1 MASKKH
7 SERASKLLASKTEA
21 PQIASEEE
29 VVIDSVPE
37 IATPENTKME
47 ASPMEDIIVEE
58 TPAGPSNSIP
68 RLLVDPD
75 ADEEEIGL
83 SIDAK
88 IAASRNRLTTSHCLF
103 CTVGSPTIAANLIH
117 MANVHSFFIPDQ
129 EYLVDLPGLL
139 TYLGE
144 KVSVG
149 NTCLYCPN
157 GGKEFGSLEAV
168 RAHMRDKSHC
178 KMAYETDSEKL
189 EVSDWYDFESS
200 YPDVEQRKL
209 RREER
214 RRRKEEKKME
224 EEEREWEEVGDEEEM
239 DEDVEV
245 VEEDEESDDESELVS
260 WSGGWVFCT
269 QDLHRLTPCSL
280 P

>member
-7 SERASKLLASKTEA
+7 SERETKFLASKAEA
-21 PQIASEEE
+21 PQQVASEEE
-29 VVIDSVPE
+29 FVMVNVDAEVEPY
-37 IATPENTKME
+37 TPEDIKME
-47 ASPMEDIIVEE
+47 TEE
-58 TPAGPSNSIP
+58 TPAGPSTPAP
-68 RLLVDPD
+68 RLLVDAD
-75 ADEEEIGL
+75 ADDEEVGL

-103 CTVGSPTIAANLIH
+103 CTVGSPTIE
-117 MANVHSFFIPDQ
+117 ANVAHMRSIHSFFIPDQ
-129 EYLVDLPGLL
+129 DYLVDLPGLL

-168 RAHMRDKSHC
+168 RGHMRDKAHC
-178 KMAYETDSEKL
+178 KLAYETDAEKL
-189 EVSDWYDFESS
+189 EVADWYNFEES
-200 YPDVEQRKL
+200 YPDVQQRRL

-214 RRRKEEKKME
+214 RRKKEEKRKAE
-224 EEEREWEEVGDEEEM
+224 EEKEWEEVSDEEADE

-245 VEEDEESDDESELVS
+245 VEEDEGSDNESELVS
-260 WSGGWVFCT
+260 
-269 QDLHRLTPCSL
+269 D
-280 P
+280 